1 MADHL
6 ETYGSAK
13 LRVLFVDDEKRKRI
27 KKDNLFEKIY
37 DFWTSFHD
45 PNKSIFY
52 WYGQKISTLEMSIRR
67 KWNSQVLPLVN
78 IISKQYKEK
87 DELFNPEKYLEETD
101 QEKYLELLKA
111 WKVDVEKSYLERI
124 RIYVFLQS
132 GIRSV

>member
-27 KKDNLFEKIY
+27 KKDNLFEKID

-52 WYGQKISTLEMSIRR
+52 WYGQKIWTLEMSIRR

>member
-52 WYGQKISTLEMSIRR
+52 WYGQKIWTLEMSIGR

>member
-52 WYGQKISTLEMSIRR
+52 WYGQKIWTLETSIRR

>member
-52 WYGQKISTLEMSIRR
+52 WYGQKIWTLEMSIRR

-124 RIYVFLQS
+124 CIYVFLQS

>member
-6 ETYGSAK
+6 ETYASAK
-13 LRVLFVDDEKRKRI
+13 LRVLFMDDEKRKRI
-27 KKDNLFEKIY
+27 KKDILFEKIY

-52 WYGQKISTLEMSIRR
+52 WYGQKIWTLEMSIRR

>member
-27 KKDNLFEKIY
+27 KKDNLFEKSY

-52 WYGQKISTLEMSIRR
+52 WYGQKIWTLEMSIRR

-87 DELFNPEKYLEETD
+87 DELFNPEKYLEKTD

>member
-37 DFWTSFHD
+37 DFWTSFHY

-52 WYGQKISTLEMSIRR
+52 WYGQKIWTLEMSIRR

>member
-52 WYGQKISTLEMSIRR
+52 WYGQKIWTLEMPIRR

>member
-52 WYGQKISTLEMSIRR
+52 WYGQKIWMLEMSIRR